1 MDETT
6 SGWLDQL
13 ELADLV
19 LMAEFAVLVVL
30 SFFSGYG
37 VRAFISDVRRKRP
50 EVAAR
55 RSDARRRAEA
65 QRRSESPAA

>member
-6 SGWLDQL
+6 SGWLDQI
-13 ELADLV
+13 ELADVV
-19 LMAEFAVLVVL
+19 LIAEFIVLVVL

-37 VRAFISDVRRKRP
+37 VRAFVSDVRRKRP

-55 RSDARRRAEA
+55 RSDARRRAKAES
-65 QRRSESPAA
+65 RSESTAA